1 MRRREFLALMGGA
14 AAIGLPLAA
23 QAQPRM
29 PRVGILLAGGPET
42 MGPLQKELRN
52 LGYIEGQNIQFE
64 VRSAEGQISRLPEL
78 AAELVR
84 GKVDIIIASITP
96 AVTAARDATR
106 DIPIIMAPGNDPV
119 ALGLIASFARPGGN
133 ITGVTGSSSELWAK
147 NLEFIREALPAA
159 RLVGVPG
166 NANDPFTKPFLEQ
179 IQQGARTI
187 GLEIYST
194 MVRGG
199 DELQDAFAELGR
211 QRADAVI
218 IQGSLPVKAT
228 VDLALKYRLP
238 AFTSQRAMAHAGHL
252 VSYSANDAERGLL
265 LAGYVD
271 KLLKGAK
278 PADLPVQQPTRFQLV
293 INLKTAKLL
302 GLTVPP
308 TLLARADE
316 VIE

>member
-1 MRRREFLALMGGA
+1 LRRREFIALLGVA
-14 AAIGLPLAA
+14 AAGLPPAA
-23 QAQPRM
+23 QAQPRT
-29 PRVGILLAGGPET
+29 PRIGILLAGGSET
-42 MGPLQKELRN
+42 TGPLREELRN

-64 VRSAEGQISRLPEL
+64 VRSAQGQISRLPEL

-84 GKVDIIIASITP
+84 GQVDIIVASITP
-96 AVTAARDATR
+96 AVRAARDVTR

-119 ALGLIASFARPGGN
+119 ALGLISSFARPGGN

-147 NLEFIREALPAA
+147 NLEFIREVLPAA

-166 NANDPFTKPFLEQ
+166 NANDAFTKPFLEQ

-211 QRADAVI
+211 RRADAVI

-238 AFTSQRAMAHAGHL
+238 AFTSQRAVAQAGHL
-252 VSYSANDAERGLL
+252 VSYSANDAERGVLV
-265 LAGYVD
+265 AGYVD
-271 KLLKGAK
+271 KILKGTK

-302 GLTVPP
+302 GLTIPP

>member
-1 MRRREFLALMGGA
+1 M
-14 AAIGLPLAA
+14 
-23 QAQPRM
+23 
-29 PRVGILLAGGPET
+29 
-42 MGPLQKELRN
+42 
-52 LGYIEGQNIQFE
+52 
-64 VRSAEGQISRLPEL
+64 
-78 AAELVR
+78 
-84 GKVDIIIASITP
+84 DIIVASITP
-96 AVTAARDATR
+96 AVRAARDVTR

-119 ALGLIASFARPGGN
+119 ALGLISSFARPGGN
-133 ITGVTGSSSELWAK
+133 ITGVTGSNSELWAK
-147 NLEFIREALPAA
+147 NLEFIREVLPAA
-159 RLVGVPG
+159 HLVGVPG
-166 NANDPFTKPFLEQ
+166 NANDAFTKPFLEQ

-211 QRADAVI
+211 RRADAVI

-238 AFTSQRAMAHAGHL
+238 AFTSQRAMAQAGHL
-252 VSYSANDAERGLL
+252 VSYSANDAERGVLV
-265 LAGYVD
+265 AGYVD
-271 KLLKGAK
+271 KILKGAK

-302 GLTVPP
+302 GLTIPP